1 MRTRFEREA
10 LDTLESMED
19 ALAERL
25 RSLCEEFVAE
35 YWEEVKQEDNINEE
49 VLEDLER
56 AFKRTMRY
64 WELRQR

>member
-10 LDTLESMED
+10 IDTLESMED
-19 ALAERL
+19 ALADRL
-25 RSLCEEFVAE
+25 RLLCEEFLIE
-35 YWEEVKQEDNINEE
+35 YLEEGQREDNINEE

-64 WELRQR
+64 WELRKR